1 LFVEGVG
8 SNNCVGASYVDTTS
22 TSVTRVESENCNTGP
37 CSSTW
42 SSCLVLTNP
51 GNVCTADCGGGT
63 QEERS
68 DCLDAEEMWSTLC
81 EGMNILCEQ
90 MMLLY

>member
-8 SNNCVGASYVDTTS
+8 SNNCVGASYVDTTN

-42 SSCLVLTNP
+42 SSWTVLSSP
-51 GNVCTADCGGGT
+51 GNVCTAYCGGGT
-63 QEERS
+63 QVQRS
-68 DCLDAEEMWSTLC
+68 NCLDAEEMWSTLC
-81 EGMNILCEQ
+81 EGMNTLCEQ
-90 MMLLY
+90 MMLLC